1 VKDGRGAFRFTGLDA
16 WYYWVLDAEVLLTTS
31 IFNAPEVSAARRANL
46 GTGLRCITRVS
57 VGEELRSR
65 WQ

>member
-16 WYYWVLDAEVLLTTS
+16 WYYWVLDAEILVTTS
-31 IFNAPEVSAARRANL
+31 APEVSAARRANL